1 MTFYDNKEDETIEL
15 YQEKD
20 NHYEIYYLS
29 GKTISYYQ
37 NENRLK
43 NEMLEQAMQR
53 DDELFEKIQDKTRL
67 SLLGYVSSFI
77 PLIYGLKFEVD
88 ISLFIAYIYGFITL
102 YNFKKNNKKL
112 IELKKYR
119 HYIELKNEIE
129 KYKTKK
135 DRKETIDFINKVEK
149 YFNINKLDLYS
160 VRDVKSLK
168 KEFKLLKKI
177 DL

>member
-1 MTFYDNKEDETIEL
+1 MTFYDKKEDETIKL
-15 YQEKD
+15 YEEKD

-102 YNFKKNNKKL
+102 YNLKKNNKKL

-119 HYIELKNEIE
+119 HYIELKNELE
-129 KYKTKK
+129 KFKNKQKNEKTISYIKGF
-135 DRKETIDFINKVEK
+135 ENNI
-149 YFNINKLDLYS
+149 NINKLDLFS
-160 VRDVKSLK
+160 INEVKKLK
-168 KEFKLLKKI
+168 KEIKLLAKI